1 MGALFLDIDRFKLV
15 NDTRGHAVGDEL
27 LVSVAGRLREA
38 SRGSD
43 TVARFGG
50 DEFVVIYDDIA
61 DDSALLALGKR
72 LCDALSREKKNYA
85 IRVFASAGHAF
96 ASHDR
101 ENYRPEAARIAWEET
116 LAVFTRV
123 LKPA

>member
-1 MGALFLDIDRFKLV
+1 MYG
-15 NDTRGHAVGDEL
+15 
-27 LVSVAGRLREA
+27 
-38 SRGSD
+38 
-43 TVARFGG
+43 
-50 DEFVVIYDDIA
+50 A
-61 DDSALLALGKR
+61 DDPSIEPDEHAR